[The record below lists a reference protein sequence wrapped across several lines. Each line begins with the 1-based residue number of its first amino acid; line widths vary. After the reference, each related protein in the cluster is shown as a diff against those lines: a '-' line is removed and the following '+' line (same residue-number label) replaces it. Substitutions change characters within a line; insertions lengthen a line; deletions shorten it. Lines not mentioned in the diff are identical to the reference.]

1 MDIHRSWGNLDLR
14 LEGSEKVNTGQF
26 KGAEPGLDDLQAELQ
41 RLQQQLEAH
50 GNTYW
55 SDELPQKNPVGSSG
69 HFDPPPPGCL
79 LTPMLSPDAVPFAL
93 SPRRKKAARDPT
105 KESKKQIQMLR
116 RQLAE
121 EREEL
126 RKLRAL
132 RGATEETMTARIKR
146 LEERVKT
153 LLNREQTFEKRR
165 LADVEGWRA
174 ELTGLRQRL
183 QSIERRQRRL
193 AVVCSVPDEDHRD
206 AVLARHR
213 KLEAQQSGEKY
224 PFREAAKWHE
234 KWAAAEDQLGRAAPA
249 EDFIE
254 KEEFLGDEEAL
265 QSCLTELTEELS
277 ALKFAL
283 GGLEEKII

>member
-1 MDIHRSWGNLDLR
+1 MDIHRSWGDLNLYIA
-14 LEGSEKVNTGQF
+14 GSGKVQSGHF

-55 SDELPQKNPVGSSG
+55 SDKIPQMNPLGSSTLV
-69 HFDPPPPGCL
+69 DAPPGSL
-79 LTPMLSPDAVPFAL
+79 LTPVLSPDAVPLAL

-105 KESKKQIQMLR
+105 KETKKEIQKLR

-121 EREEL
+121 DREEL
-126 RKLRAL
+126 RRLRAL
-132 RGATEETMTARIKR
+132 RGATEEKMTARIKR

-153 LLNREQTFEKRR
+153 LLNREQSLEKRR
-165 LADVEGWRA
+165 LADVQGWRA

-193 AVVCSVPDEDHRD
+193 VVVCSVPDEDHRD

-224 PFREAAKWHE
+224 PFREAAKWQE
-234 KWAAAEDQLGRAAPA
+234 KWAAAA
-249 EDFIE
+249 EE
-254 KEEFLGDEEAL
+254 YKEGEETFVGDEEAL
-265 QSCLTELTEELS
+265 QGCLTELTEELS

-283 GGLEEKII
+283 GGLDEKFLR